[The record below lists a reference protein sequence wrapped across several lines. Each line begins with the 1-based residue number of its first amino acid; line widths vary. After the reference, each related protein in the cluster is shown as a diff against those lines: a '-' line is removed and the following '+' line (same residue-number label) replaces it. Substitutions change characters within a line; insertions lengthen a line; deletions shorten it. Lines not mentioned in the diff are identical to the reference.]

1 MSLKKTTIK
10 SISILL
16 LCIMTTL
23 VCGCI
28 NDQEEASHTEPITQ
42 SSSLVEVMVTEVVDG
57 DTITISGGE
66 RIRLIG
72 IDAPET
78 DEEYYQES
86 KTYLA
91 NQILHQEIKLE
102 SDVTDKDKYGRS
114 LRYIWFGGELINAQ
128 IVRNGL
134 AIAKQFDPD
143 TKYQHLI
150 ADAEKEAMEQ
160 KIMMWSAVPMQKS
173 YSSSTHTQGPEV
185 ISYQDA
191 RKYIGHK
198 KTVEGT
204 IVGTYK
210 HTNTEGGIIFLNFH
224 DPYEGYFT
232 AVIWSDNWDKFQE
245 SPDIFYKNKKVRV
258 TGEIEDHEG
267 SPEIVVNNID
277 QIEVVG
283 TSE

>member
-1 MSLKKTTIK
+1 MLFQISRIK
-10 SISILL
+10 PISVLL
-16 LCIMTTL
+16 LCMMITFL
-23 VCGCI
+23 CGCI
-28 NDQEEASHTEPITQ
+28 NDQEEESHTEQVTHSPG
-42 SSSLVEVMVTEVVDG
+42 LVEVMVTEVVDG

-66 RIRLIG
+66 RVRLIG

-86 KTYLA
+86 KTYLTK
-91 NQILHQEIKLE
+91 QILYQEIKLE

-114 LRYIWFGGELINAQ
+114 LRYIWFDGEFINAQ
-128 IVRNGL
+128 IVKNGL

-143 TKYQHLI
+143 IRYQHLI
-150 ADAEKEAMEQ
+150 ADAEKEAME
-160 KIMMWSAVPMQKS
+160 KKVMMWSAVPIQES
-173 YSSSTHTQGPEV
+173 YSFNTDTLGLEV

-191 RKYIGHK
+191 SKYIGEI

-210 HTNTEGGIIFLNFH
+210 HTNTDSSIIFLNFH
-224 DPYEGYFT
+224 DPYIGYFT
-232 AVIWSDNWDKFQE
+232 ALIWSDDWDKFPE

-258 TGEIEDHEG
+258 TGKIEEHKG
-267 SPEIVVNNID
+267 SPEIIVNDID